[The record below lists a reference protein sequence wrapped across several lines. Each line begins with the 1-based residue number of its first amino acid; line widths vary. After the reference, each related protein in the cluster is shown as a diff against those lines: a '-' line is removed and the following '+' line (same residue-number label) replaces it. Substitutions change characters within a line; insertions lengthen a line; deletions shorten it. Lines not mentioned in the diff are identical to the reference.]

1 MARSWSPPLD
11 DARDIRRP
19 SSNLKERSLC
29 HHRVETHNDPANH
42 LKETSDDRHCF
53 AGFQAGLT
61 FPIQPLKLATR
72 SCRACGIRVLERTR

>member
-42 LKETSDDRHCF
+42 LKET
-53 AGFQAGLT
+53 AMT
-61 FPIQPLKLATR
+61 ATVSPAFR
-72 SCRACGIRVLERTR
+72 LG